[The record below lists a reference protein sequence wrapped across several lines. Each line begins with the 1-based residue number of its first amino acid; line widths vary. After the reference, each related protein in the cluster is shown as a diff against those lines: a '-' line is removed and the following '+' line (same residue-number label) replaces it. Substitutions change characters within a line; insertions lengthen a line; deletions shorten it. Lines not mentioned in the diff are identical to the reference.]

1 MAVKIVLELCL
12 DRAAAVTH
20 EMEWELQSRPEQ
32 ELYPLLTIRP
42 PVEEGGVFSTVI
54 RGVLT

>member
-1 MAVKIVLELCL
+1 MKIVLELCL

-20 EMEWELQSRPEQ
+20 KMEWELQSRPEQ

-42 PVEEGGVFSTVI
+42 PVEKGGVFSTVI